1 MFRTIYKNEPTMIIH
16 NEPVATAGAPLS
28 SAKKVVVML
37 HGRGDRADNFIQF
50 SQEFSVE
57 QTAFLAPQAIQNT
70 WYPFSFMEAVE
81 RNEPQLSLSLG
92 GVAELMDNLEGLSFA
107 PENIYLLGFSQGA
120 CLSLEYAA
128 RHAQRYGGI
137 IALTGGLIGERIDES
152 NYAGDFEGTPI
163 FIGSSDHDPH
173 VPEARIDES
182 ERVLASRGAEV
193 TKTIYPGIGHTIV
206 QEEIDVAQRMLGS

>member
-1 MFRTIYKNEPTMIIH
+1 MIIH
-16 NEPVATAGAPLS
+16 NEPVATAGEPLS

-57 QTAFLAPQAIQNT
+57 KTAFLAPQAIQNT
-70 WYPFSFMEAVE
+70 WYPHSFLAPTE
-81 RNEPQLSLSLG
+81 RNEPQLSLSLS

-120 CLSLEYAA
+120 CLSLEYGA
-128 RHAQRYGGI
+128 RHARRYGGI
-137 IALTGGLIGERIDES
+137 IAFTGGLIGEQINNA
-152 NYAGDFEGTPI
+152 NYHGDFEATPI

-182 ERVLASRGAEV
+182 EQVLASMGAEV
-193 TKTIYPGIGHTIV
+193 TKTIYPGIGHTII
-206 QEEIDVAQRMLGS
+206 QEEIDVAQGILLS